1 MFATSVKSKST
12 VISLYDVNIANEL
25 NLFGYMVAC
34 SHVFT
39 LRIIENERSVVA
51 VVGATTSK
59 SLTLFSAEGIISQL
73 SRLHCYSTSMISNVC
88 EGLFF
93 LQMLFKTSSS
103 VLSDVTSTSLA
114 KIFFILNFVT
124 RIFTFNSFKEH
135 LLHCAK
141 CLVGCSKR
149 DMKFSLLRKLIKVS
163 FFSKVSLSAAIAGN
177 VLLCRA
183 FDKLSVW
190 L

>member
-25 NLFGYMVAC
+25 NLFCYMVAC

-73 SRLHCYSTSMISNVC
+73 SR
-88 EGLFF
+88 
-93 LQMLFKTSSS
+93 
-103 VLSDVTSTSLA
+103 
-114 KIFFILNFVT
+114 
-124 RIFTFNSFKEH
+124 
-135 LLHCAK
+135 
-141 CLVGCSKR
+141 
-149 DMKFSLLRKLIKVS
+149 
-163 FFSKVSLSAAIAGN
+163 
-177 VLLCRA
+177 
-183 FDKLSVW
+183 
-190 L
+190 